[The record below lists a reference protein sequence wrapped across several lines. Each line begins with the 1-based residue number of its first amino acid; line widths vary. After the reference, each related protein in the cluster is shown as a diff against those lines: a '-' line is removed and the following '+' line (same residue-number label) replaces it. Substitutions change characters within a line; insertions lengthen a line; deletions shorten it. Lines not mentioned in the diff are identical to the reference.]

1 MTPEEFDSL
10 VELIRAL
17 ALEAVLADRPAH
29 NRACRTDDGESAI
42 AMARS
47 YLVSKEAE

>member
-17 ALEAVLADRPAH
+17 ALEAVLEHRPAH
-29 NRACRTDDGESAI
+29 NRACRTDGESAI
-42 AMARS
+42 AMARI